1 MKNHKDNEIKCDNN
15 INEQIYEQIEK
26 EQDKTESDKNI
37 YIETKVG
44 EEKNRIL

>member
-15 INEQIYEQIEK
+15 INEQIEK